1 MAPPGVL
8 NYVVAH
14 EVAHLAQ
21 MNHSPQF
28 WAVVERLYPNHAN
41 YRNWLKDHGEELHG
55 YQF

>member
-41 YRNWLKDHGEELHG
+41 YRNWLKDHGEELHS